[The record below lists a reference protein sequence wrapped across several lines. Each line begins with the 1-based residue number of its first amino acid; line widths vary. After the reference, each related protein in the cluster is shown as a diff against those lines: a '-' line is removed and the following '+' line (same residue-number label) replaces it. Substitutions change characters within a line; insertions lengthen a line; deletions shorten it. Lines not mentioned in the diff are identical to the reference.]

1 MSHPLPLSFLKG
13 NKSHLRPKIDTWKKV
28 GLFSQKL
35 CLDHFSLSSQVV
47 ISTRPPWRT
56 SWRAM
61 RWFTEVWGRAAPFCV
76 PSSTTPNGCE
86 VSVPTCSA
94 GRFLHFSHTAGAL
107 RGRWCVW
114 FLRYVNITVI
124 WASGSDS
131 RLHFG
136 SDSKSAESQDSRSS
150 EENKSLLKS
159 RISLFALFLF
169 EAFRQRAA
177 RPQPALTAADYI
189 RSNRLP
195 RISEKDISGINLI
208 GLSNLFTIQFF
219 FLVSFS
225 WQETEYLLWIVDK
238 QHHLNLHFFPFSVI
252 L

>member
-1 MSHPLPLSFLKG
+1 MKES
-13 NKSHLRPKIDTWKKV
+13 
-28 GLFSQKL
+28 GLF
-35 CLDHFSLSSQVV
+35 FSEIMSWSLFFVLSGGDFYSATMTDFLASDAV
-47 ISTRPPWRT
+47 IYRSLGESSPVLRTVKYDSKWLRGERPNMFGWK
-56 SWRAM
+56 
-61 RWFTEVWGRAAPFCV
+61 V
-76 PSSTTPNGCE
+76 
-86 VSVPTCSA
+86 
-94 GRFLHFSHTAGAL
+94 LHFSHTAGAL

-114 FLRYVNITVI
+114 LLRYVNITVI

-136 SDSKSAESQDSRSS
+136 SDSKSVESQDSRSS

-159 RISLFALFLF
+159 RISLCPFLY
-169 EAFRQRAA
+169 EAFRQQAA
-177 RPQPALTAADYI
+177 HPQPALTAADYI

-195 RISEKDISGINLI
+195 RISEKAISGINLI

-238 QHHLNLHFFPFSVI
+238 QHHLDLHFFHHFSVI